1 MYPLGPCCHMGN
13 WRIALLM
20 LLWLSLLSRLH
31 RDDQG
36 NLSTLNTRRVS
47 QLGYSLTFL
56 DENDYIQA
64 YIHDGLPYTAILR
77 ILNELSFEEVISMH
91 GISMKGSSA
100 SIAWRRIMKTRAR
113 EMAIGWSY
121 TCDNQ
126 LPSSA
131 NPWRRFSSLFL
142 RRISWMEGKPL
153 TNAGAHMEM
162 AD

>member
-1 MYPLGPCCHMGN
+1 
-13 WRIALLM
+13 M

-100 SIAWRRIMKTRAR
+100 SIA
-113 EMAIGWSY
+113 
-121 TCDNQ
+121 
-126 LPSSA
+126 
-131 NPWRRFSSLFL
+131 
-142 RRISWMEGKPL
+142 
-153 TNAGAHMEM
+153 
-162 AD
+162 